1 MACKFCPK
9 IRKTDWIFI
18 LVAALGFYLVNKL
31 GYAPQFTPTSKLSR
45 PLPHPIEKPNNMTEE
60 ERKKRFIELQKACLL
75 HKDKKA
81 CEEVF
86 QIAFVIFALLGSLQI
101 LYALF
106 VCKRAFLAVIFS
118 AKIALKTPEIQ
129 ALLS

>member
-18 LVAALGFYLVNKL
+18 LIAALGFYAVNKL
-31 GYAPQFTPTSKLSR
+31 GYAPKFNTPASKLSRPLLR
-45 PLPHPIEKPNNMTEE
+45 PLPHPIEKPNHMTEE

-86 QIAFVIFALLGSLQI
+86 
-101 LYALF
+101 
-106 VCKRAFLAVIFS
+106 
-118 AKIALKTPEIQ
+118 
-129 ALLS
+129 

>member
-18 LVAALGFYLVNKL
+18 LIAALGFYAVNKL
-31 GYAPQFTPTSKLSR
+31 GYAPKFTPTSKPSR
-45 PLPHPIEKPNNMTEE
+45 PLSRPIEKPSDMTEE

-86 QIAFVIFALLGSLQI
+86 
-101 LYALF
+101 
-106 VCKRAFLAVIFS
+106 
-118 AKIALKTPEIQ
+118 
-129 ALLS
+129 

>member
-18 LVAALGFYLVNKL
+18 LIAALGFYSVNKL
-31 GYAPQFTPTSKLSR
+31 GYAPQFNASTSKLSR
-45 PLPHPIEKPNNMTEE
+45 SIEKPDNMTEE
-60 ERKKRFIELQKACLL
+60 ERKKHFIELQKECLL

-86 QIAFVIFALLGSLQI
+86 
-101 LYALF
+101 
-106 VCKRAFLAVIFS
+106 
-118 AKIALKTPEIQ
+118 
-129 ALLS
+129 

>member
-18 LVAALGFYLVNKL
+18 LIAALGFYAINKL
-31 GYAPQFTPTSKLSR
+31 GYAPQFTPTSKISHPLSR
-45 PLPHPIEKPNNMTEE
+45 PIEKPSDMTEE

-86 QIAFVIFALLGSLQI
+86 
-101 LYALF
+101 
-106 VCKRAFLAVIFS
+106 
-118 AKIALKTPEIQ
+118 
-129 ALLS
+129 

>member
-18 LVAALGFYLVNKL
+18 LIVALGFYSVNKL
-31 GYAPQFTPTSKLSR
+31 GYAPQFTPTSKPSHSLSR
-45 PLPHPIEKPNNMTEE
+45 PIEKPDNMTEE

-86 QIAFVIFALLGSLQI
+86 
-101 LYALF
+101 
-106 VCKRAFLAVIFS
+106 
-118 AKIALKTPEIQ
+118 
-129 ALLS
+129 

>member
-18 LVAALGFYLVNKL
+18 LIAALGFYLVNKL
-31 GYAPQFTPTSKLSR
+31 GYAPQFNTHTPKSSHPLSR
-45 PLPHPIEKPNNMTEE
+45 PIEKPNNMTEE
-60 ERKKRFIELQKACLL
+60 ERKKRFIELQKECLL

-86 QIAFVIFALLGSLQI
+86 
-101 LYALF
+101 
-106 VCKRAFLAVIFS
+106 
-118 AKIALKTPEIQ
+118 
-129 ALLS
+129 

>member
-18 LVAALGFYLVNKL
+18 LIAALGFYAVNKL
-31 GYAPQFTPTSKLSR
+31 GYVPQFTHTSKPSYSLS
-45 PLPHPIEKPNNMTEE
+45 PPIEKPDNMTEE

-86 QIAFVIFALLGSLQI
+86 
-101 LYALF
+101 
-106 VCKRAFLAVIFS
+106 
-118 AKIALKTPEIQ
+118 
-129 ALLS
+129 

>member
-18 LVAALGFYLVNKL
+18 LIAALGFYSVNKL
-31 GYAPQFTPTSKLSR
+31 GYAPQFTPTSKSSR
-45 PLPHPIEKPNNMTEE
+45 PLSRSIEKPDNMTEE

-86 QIAFVIFALLGSLQI
+86 
-101 LYALF
+101 
-106 VCKRAFLAVIFS
+106 
-118 AKIALKTPEIQ
+118 
-129 ALLS
+129 

>member
-18 LVAALGFYLVNKL
+18 LIAALGFYLVNKL
-31 GYAPQFTPTSKLSR
+31 GYAPQFNALTSKSSR
-45 PLPHPIEKPNNMTEE
+45 PLSPPIEKPDNMTEE
-60 ERKKRFIELQKACLL
+60 ERKKHFIELQKACLL

-86 QIAFVIFALLGSLQI
+86 
-101 LYALF
+101 
-106 VCKRAFLAVIFS
+106 
-118 AKIALKTPEIQ
+118 
-129 ALLS
+129 

>member
-31 GYAPQFTPTSKLSR
+31 GYVPQFNAPTSKLSR
-45 PLPHPIEKPNNMTEE
+45 PIEKPNNITEE

-81 CEEVF
+81 CEKVF
-86 QIAFVIFALLGSLQI
+86 
-101 LYALF
+101 
-106 VCKRAFLAVIFS
+106 
-118 AKIALKTPEIQ
+118 
-129 ALLS
+129 

>member
-18 LVAALGFYLVNKL
+18 LIAALGFYAVNKL
-31 GYAPQFTPTSKLSR
+31 EYTPQFTPTSKLSH
-45 PLPHPIEKPNNMTEE
+45 PLPRPIEKPSDMTEE

-86 QIAFVIFALLGSLQI
+86 
-101 LYALF
+101 
-106 VCKRAFLAVIFS
+106 
-118 AKIALKTPEIQ
+118 
-129 ALLS
+129 

>member
-18 LVAALGFYLVNKL
+18 LIAALGFYAVNKL
-31 GYAPQFTPTSKLSR
+31 GYAPKFNTPTSKLSR
-45 PLPHPIEKPNNMTEE
+45 PIEKPDNMTEE
-60 ERKKRFIELQKACLL
+60 EREKRFMKLQKACLL

-86 QIAFVIFALLGSLQI
+86 
-101 LYALF
+101 
-106 VCKRAFLAVIFS
+106 
-118 AKIALKTPEIQ
+118 
-129 ALLS
+129 

>member
-18 LVAALGFYLVNKL
+18 LIAALGFYAVNKL
-31 GYAPQFTPTSKLSR
+31 GYTPQFTPTSKPSHSLSR
-45 PLPHPIEKPNNMTEE
+45 PIEKPNNMTEE
-60 ERKKRFIELQKACLL
+60 ERKKHFIELQKACLL

-86 QIAFVIFALLGSLQI
+86 
-101 LYALF
+101 
-106 VCKRAFLAVIFS
+106 
-118 AKIALKTPEIQ
+118 
-129 ALLS
+129 

>member
-9 IRKTDWIFI
+9 IRKTDWIFV

-31 GYAPQFTPTSKLSR
+31 GYAPKFTPTSKPSRSLSR
-45 PLPHPIEKPNNMTEE
+45 PIEKPNNITEE

-86 QIAFVIFALLGSLQI
+86 
-101 LYALF
+101 
-106 VCKRAFLAVIFS
+106 
-118 AKIALKTPEIQ
+118 
-129 ALLS
+129 

>member
-18 LVAALGFYLVNKL
+18 LIAALGFYAVNKL
-31 GYAPQFTPTSKLSR
+31 GYVPKFTPISKLSR
-45 PLPHPIEKPNNMTEE
+45 PIEKPNNMTEE

-81 CEEVF
+81 CEE
-86 QIAFVIFALLGSLQI
+86 IF
-101 LYALF
+101 
-106 VCKRAFLAVIFS
+106 
-118 AKIALKTPEIQ
+118 
-129 ALLS
+129 

>member
-18 LVAALGFYLVNKL
+18 LIAALGFYLVNKL

-45 PLPHPIEKPNNMTEE
+45 PLSRPIEKPSDMTEE
-60 ERKKRFIELQKACLL
+60 ERKKRFIELQKECLL

-86 QIAFVIFALLGSLQI
+86 
-101 LYALF
+101 
-106 VCKRAFLAVIFS
+106 
-118 AKIALKTPEIQ
+118 
-129 ALLS
+129 

>member
-18 LVAALGFYLVNKL
+18 LIAALGFYAVNKL
-31 GYAPQFTPTSKLSR
+31 GYAPQFNAPTSKLSR
-45 PLPHPIEKPNNMTEE
+45 PIEKPDNMTEE

-81 CEEVF
+81 CEK
-86 QIAFVIFALLGSLQI
+86 AF
-101 LYALF
+101 
-106 VCKRAFLAVIFS
+106 
-118 AKIALKTPEIQ
+118 
-129 ALLS
+129 

>member
-18 LVAALGFYLVNKL
+18 LIAALGFYAVNKL
-31 GYAPQFTPTSKLSR
+31 GYAPQFTPTSKISRSLSR
-45 PLPHPIEKPNNMTEE
+45 SLSRPIEKPDNMTEE

-86 QIAFVIFALLGSLQI
+86 
-101 LYALF
+101 
-106 VCKRAFLAVIFS
+106 
-118 AKIALKTPEIQ
+118 
-129 ALLS
+129 

>member
-18 LVAALGFYLVNKL
+18 LIAALGFYSVNKL
-31 GYAPQFTPTSKLSR
+31 RYAPQFTPTSKISHSLSR
-45 PLPHPIEKPNNMTEE
+45 PLSRPIEKPNNMTEE
-60 ERKKRFIELQKACLL
+60 EMKKRFIELQKECLL

-86 QIAFVIFALLGSLQI
+86 
-101 LYALF
+101 
-106 VCKRAFLAVIFS
+106 
-118 AKIALKTPEIQ
+118 
-129 ALLS
+129 

>member
-31 GYAPQFTPTSKLSR
+31 GYAPQFNTPTSKPSHSLSR
-45 PLPHPIEKPNNMTEE
+45 PIEKPGDMTEE

-86 QIAFVIFALLGSLQI
+86 
-101 LYALF
+101 
-106 VCKRAFLAVIFS
+106 
-118 AKIALKTPEIQ
+118 
-129 ALLS
+129 

>member
-18 LVAALGFYLVNKL
+18 LIAALGFYSVNKL
-31 GYAPQFTPTSKLSR
+31 GYAPQFTPTSKISR
-45 PLPHPIEKPNNMTEE
+45 PLSSPIEKSNNMTEE

-86 QIAFVIFALLGSLQI
+86 
-101 LYALF
+101 
-106 VCKRAFLAVIFS
+106 
-118 AKIALKTPEIQ
+118 
-129 ALLS
+129 

>member
-18 LVAALGFYLVNKL
+18 LIAALGFYFVNKL
-31 GYAPQFTPTSKLSR
+31 GYAPKFNTSTSKLSH
-45 PLPHPIEKPNNMTEE
+45 PLSHPLLRPIEKPNNMTEE

-86 QIAFVIFALLGSLQI
+86 
-101 LYALF
+101 
-106 VCKRAFLAVIFS
+106 
-118 AKIALKTPEIQ
+118 
-129 ALLS
+129 

>member
-31 GYAPQFTPTSKLSR
+31 GYAPQFTPTSKPSHPLSR
-45 PLPHPIEKPNNMTEE
+45 PIEKPNNMTEE

-86 QIAFVIFALLGSLQI
+86 
-101 LYALF
+101 
-106 VCKRAFLAVIFS
+106 
-118 AKIALKTPEIQ
+118 
-129 ALLS
+129 

>member
-18 LVAALGFYLVNKL
+18 LIAALGFYAVNKL
-31 GYAPQFTPTSKLSR
+31 GYAPQFTPTSKYSR
-45 PLPHPIEKPNNMTEE
+45 PLSRPIEKPNNMTEE

-86 QIAFVIFALLGSLQI
+86 
-101 LYALF
+101 
-106 VCKRAFLAVIFS
+106 
-118 AKIALKTPEIQ
+118 
-129 ALLS
+129 

>member
-31 GYAPQFTPTSKLSR
+31 GYAPQFTPTSKSSHPLSR
-45 PLPHPIEKPNNMTEE
+45 SIEKPSDMTEE

-86 QIAFVIFALLGSLQI
+86 
-101 LYALF
+101 
-106 VCKRAFLAVIFS
+106 
-118 AKIALKTPEIQ
+118 
-129 ALLS
+129 

>member
-18 LVAALGFYLVNKL
+18 LIAALGFYAVNKL
-31 GYAPQFTPTSKLSR
+31 GYAPKFNTPTSKLSR
-45 PLPHPIEKPNNMTEE
+45 PLSYPLLRPIEKPNNMTEE

-86 QIAFVIFALLGSLQI
+86 
-101 LYALF
+101 
-106 VCKRAFLAVIFS
+106 
-118 AKIALKTPEIQ
+118 
-129 ALLS
+129 

>member
-9 IRKTDWIFI
+9 IRKTYWIFI
-18 LVAALGFYLVNKL
+18 LIAALGFYLVNKL
-31 GYAPQFTPTSKLSR
+31 GYAPKFTPTSKPSR
-45 PLPHPIEKPNNMTEE
+45 PLSRPIEKPSDMTEE

-86 QIAFVIFALLGSLQI
+86 
-101 LYALF
+101 
-106 VCKRAFLAVIFS
+106 
-118 AKIALKTPEIQ
+118 
-129 ALLS
+129 

>member
-18 LVAALGFYLVNKL
+18 LIAALGFYAVNKL
-31 GYAPQFTPTSKLSR
+31 GYAPKFTPTSKLSR
-45 PLPHPIEKPNNMTEE
+45 PLSRLIEKPNNMTEE
-60 ERKKRFIELQKACLL
+60 ERKKRFIKLQKACLL

-86 QIAFVIFALLGSLQI
+86 
-101 LYALF
+101 
-106 VCKRAFLAVIFS
+106 
-118 AKIALKTPEIQ
+118 
-129 ALLS
+129 

>member
-18 LVAALGFYLVNKL
+18 LIAALGFYAINKL
-31 GYAPQFTPTSKLSR
+31 GYAPQFTPTSKPSHSLSR
-45 PLPHPIEKPNNMTEE
+45 PIEKPNNMTEE
-60 ERKKRFIELQKACLL
+60 ERKKRFIELQKECLL

-86 QIAFVIFALLGSLQI
+86 
-101 LYALF
+101 
-106 VCKRAFLAVIFS
+106 
-118 AKIALKTPEIQ
+118 
-129 ALLS
+129 

>member
-18 LVAALGFYLVNKL
+18 LIAALGFYAVNKL
-31 GYAPQFTPTSKLSR
+31 GYAPKFNISTSKLSHSLSR
-45 PLPHPIEKPNNMTEE
+45 PIEKLDNMTEE
-60 ERKKRFIELQKACLL
+60 ERKKRFIKLQKACLL

-86 QIAFVIFALLGSLQI
+86 
-101 LYALF
+101 
-106 VCKRAFLAVIFS
+106 
-118 AKIALKTPEIQ
+118 
-129 ALLS
+129 

>member
-18 LVAALGFYLVNKL
+18 LIAALGFYLVNKL
-31 GYAPQFTPTSKLSR
+31 GYAPQFTPTPKSSR
-45 PLPHPIEKPNNMTEE
+45 PLSRSIEKPNNMTEE

-86 QIAFVIFALLGSLQI
+86 
-101 LYALF
+101 
-106 VCKRAFLAVIFS
+106 
-118 AKIALKTPEIQ
+118 
-129 ALLS
+129 

>member
-18 LVAALGFYLVNKL
+18 LIAALGFYLVNKL
-31 GYAPQFTPTSKLSR
+31 GYAPQFTPTSKISR
-45 PLPHPIEKPNNMTEE
+45 PLPPPIEKPDNMTEE
-60 ERKKRFIELQKACLL
+60 ERKKRFIELQKECLL

-86 QIAFVIFALLGSLQI
+86 
-101 LYALF
+101 
-106 VCKRAFLAVIFS
+106 
-118 AKIALKTPEIQ
+118 
-129 ALLS
+129 

>member
-18 LVAALGFYLVNKL
+18 LIAALGFYAVNKL
-31 GYAPQFTPTSKLSR
+31 GYAPKFNAPTSKLSHPLSH
-45 PLPHPIEKPNNMTEE
+45 PLPRPIEKPNNMTEE
-60 ERKKRFIELQKACLL
+60 ERKKRFIRLQKACLL

-86 QIAFVIFALLGSLQI
+86 
-101 LYALF
+101 
-106 VCKRAFLAVIFS
+106 
-118 AKIALKTPEIQ
+118 
-129 ALLS
+129 

>member
-18 LVAALGFYLVNKL
+18 LIAALGFYAVNKL
-31 GYAPQFTPTSKLSR
+31 GYAPKFTPTSKPSHPLSR
-45 PLPHPIEKPNNMTEE
+45 PIEKPDNITEE
-60 ERKKRFIELQKACLL
+60 ERKKRFIRLQKACLL

-86 QIAFVIFALLGSLQI
+86 
-101 LYALF
+101 
-106 VCKRAFLAVIFS
+106 
-118 AKIALKTPEIQ
+118 
-129 ALLS
+129 

>member
-18 LVAALGFYLVNKL
+18 LITALGFYAVNKL
-31 GYAPQFTPTSKLSR
+31 GYAPQFTPTSKPSR
-45 PLPHPIEKPNNMTEE
+45 PLSRPIEKPNNMTEE
-60 ERKKRFIELQKACLL
+60 ERKKRFMKLQKACLL

-86 QIAFVIFALLGSLQI
+86 
-101 LYALF
+101 
-106 VCKRAFLAVIFS
+106 
-118 AKIALKTPEIQ
+118 
-129 ALLS
+129 

>member
-18 LVAALGFYLVNKL
+18 LIAALGFYAVNKL
-31 GYAPQFTPTSKLSR
+31 GYAPQFTPTSKSSRSLS
-45 PLPHPIEKPNNMTEE
+45 PPIEKPNNMTEE
-60 ERKKRFIELQKACLL
+60 ERKKRFIELQKECLL

-86 QIAFVIFALLGSLQI
+86 
-101 LYALF
+101 
-106 VCKRAFLAVIFS
+106 
-118 AKIALKTPEIQ
+118 
-129 ALLS
+129 

>member
-18 LVAALGFYLVNKL
+18 LIAALGFYAVNKL
-31 GYAPQFTPTSKLSR
+31 GYAPKFNTPTSKLSR
-45 PLPHPIEKPNNMTEE
+45 PLPHSLPRPIEKPDHMTEE

-86 QIAFVIFALLGSLQI
+86 
-101 LYALF
+101 
-106 VCKRAFLAVIFS
+106 
-118 AKIALKTPEIQ
+118 
-129 ALLS
+129 

>member
-18 LVAALGFYLVNKL
+18 LIAALGFYLVNKL
-31 GYAPQFTPTSKLSR
+31 GYAPQFTPTSKPSHPILR
-45 PLPHPIEKPNNMTEE
+45 PIEKPDNMTEE
-60 ERKKRFIELQKACLL
+60 ERKKRFIKLQKACLL

-86 QIAFVIFALLGSLQI
+86 
-101 LYALF
+101 
-106 VCKRAFLAVIFS
+106 
-118 AKIALKTPEIQ
+118 
-129 ALLS
+129 